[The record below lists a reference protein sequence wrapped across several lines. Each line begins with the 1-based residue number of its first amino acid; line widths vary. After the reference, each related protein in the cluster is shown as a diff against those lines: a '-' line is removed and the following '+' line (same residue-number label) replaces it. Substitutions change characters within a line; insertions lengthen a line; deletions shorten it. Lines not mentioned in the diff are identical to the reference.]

1 MRSNDQ
7 TIVKFVICNWF
18 VVDYHQPVSA

>member
-18 VVDYHQPVSA
+18 VVDYDQPVSA